1 MSSNLL
7 SRVAGGVLAL
17 GLICMAPGVIDT
29 AGAAASQEG
38 AAPVDEHAEHR
49 AQMAR
54 AQATQERTYVR
65 TEHQYRIPQV
75 RLVDADETIVDF
87 AAALRAQDTTIISFI
102 FTTCAGVC
110 PVITANMAHAI
121 PELDKLGADY
131 RVFLVSL
138 DPEHDT
144 PARLREYADRFRTG
158 EKIRFMTGDGAA
170 IFEVLRAFN
179 SIYLGGLK
187 MNHQPVTLIRT
198 GRDGAWVRLDG
209 MVNGRSLAHEVGL
222 ALNHGASGGSAPTAP

>member
-7 SRVAGGVLAL
+7 SCIAAGVLSL
-17 GLICMAPGVIDT
+17 GLICMGPGAIDT

-38 AAPVDEHAEHR
+38 AALVDEHAAH
-49 AQMAR
+49 R
-54 AQATQERTYVR
+54 AQATLDHSYVR

-75 RLVDADETIVDF
+75 RLVDANETVVDF

-121 PELDKLGADY
+121 PELDKLEADY

-144 PARLREYADRFRTG
+144 PARLREYAERFRTG
-158 EKIRFMTGDGAA
+158 EKIRFMTGDAAA

-209 MVNGRSLAHEVGL
+209 MVNGRSLAREVGL
-222 ALNHGASGGSAPTAP
+222 ALNQRAGGASAPTAP